1 MPQTYQPVSVQLSE
15 NPHYTEPNVWCG
27 FRSIYC
33 LGLFCT
39 AFAQFCISALLL
51 AAGIWCLREA
61 SDFCPFYSALWASVF
76 FIVNGVVGMV
86 TAKMDTQHL
95 HVANLVLSL
104 VAIVL
109 AVAGGVIAARNW
121 LVIRLYTDK
130 SGKNTQILDSKGHL
144 CLIGDFGRTY
154 RGGELPF
161 DKCFFQ
167 LKLGIAVNGVQVV
180 LSGLLVCFFIVS
192 AILCAKKIVNR

>member
-1 MPQTYQPVSVQLSE
+1 MVQQQTIPSAPKQKKRFESQTYETIPMQLSE
-15 NPHYTEPNVWCG
+15 NPHYTAPDIGCG
-27 FRSIYC
+27 LRSHYC

-61 SDFCPFYSALWASVF
+61 NDFCPFYSALWASVF

-86 TAKMDTQHL
+86 TAKLDTQHL

-109 AVAGGVIAARNW
+109 AVAGGVIAARNC
-121 LVIRLYTDK
+121 
-130 SGKNTQILDSKGHL
+130 KGHL
-144 CLIGDFGRTY
+144 CLIGDFERWY
-154 RGGELPF
+154 RDEPPF

-192 AILCAKKIVNR
+192 AILCAKKILNR